1 MKINIKKTKTMVVS
15 RTGGGVV
22 DIKLDG
28 QKIEQVRKFRYL
40 GAMISEDGRC
50 IDDVKGR
57 IGMAKEAFNKR
68 KELLTK
74 SMNKDIKKRIVKS
87 LVWPVALNSRYMG
100 AIAHKVS

>member
-1 MKINIKKTKTMVVS
+1 MFLQSVIAFPFVYIF
-15 RTGGGVV
+15 
-22 DIKLDG
+22 
-28 QKIEQVRKFRYL
+28 IEQVRNSKCL

-74 SMNKDIKKRIVKS
+74 SMNKDIKKRMVKS
-87 LVWPVALNSRYMG
+87 LVWPVALYGCETWTMRKEEMDRL
-100 AIAHKVS
+100 AAFEMWI